1 MAANNTAADA
11 VVPSIR
17 NQELEAYL
25 ASMNVLRANVA
36 QVVSGLK
43 TGLLVTGPGGTG
55 KSYTIL
61 DELKRLDADYALSN
75 SRMTGRALFET
86 LQRAPKTLHLLED
99 METLLKDKNALGVL
113 RGALWGQGETDETGR
128 QKRFVTWST
137 AKKHERLLFT
147 GGIIL
152 VLNGSVNDSPEL
164 GAIATRI
171 GEIRIEPS
179 NEELAEVMRDY
190 AQAGHT
196 HGSQVMSGEE
206 CQEVVE
212 FLIGEAARRD
222 LRLDLRVM
230 RRAFSHYLHGRDGD
244 SGVGWQTLV
253 ETDLAG
259 RPARAGKRLTRKQ
272 QKEVYLSL
280 VAELYGR
287 DLSTRERIAAWAQTT
302 GKSRAVF
309 YRHAGELGLTRNRM
323 VAAAAE

>member
-1 MAANNTAADA
+1 M
-11 VVPSIR
+11 
-17 NQELEAYL
+17 
-25 ASMNVLRANVA
+25 
-36 QVVSGLK
+36 
-43 TGLLVTGPGGTG
+43 
-55 KSYTIL
+55 
-61 DELKRLDADYALSN
+61 
-75 SRMTGRALFET
+75 SR
-86 LQRAPKTLHLLED
+86 
-99 METLLKDKNALGVL
+99 
-113 RGALWGQGETDETGR
+113 
-128 QKRFVTWST
+128 
-137 AKKHERLLFT
+137 
-147 GGIIL
+147 
-152 VLNGSVNDSPEL
+152 
-164 GAIATRI
+164 
-171 GEIRIEPS
+171 
-179 NEELAEVMRDY
+179 
-190 AQAGHT
+190 
-196 HGSQVMSGEE
+196 EE

-212 FLIGEAARRD
+212 FLIGEAASRG

-244 SGVGWQTLV
+244 SGVGWKTLV